1 MSRLTYIQKMTLE
14 DLFEMGGGYVLDFS
28 NSSFQRFIKE
38 SIGIDIYESP
48 GYEEYC
54 SKANKL
60 RQIWDNEPDAV
71 VGKLIEDLLLY
82 YRARK
87 SKDKG
92 KVDEYLCES
101 FRDMQAVAKKMKNN
115 IKTDLPHR
123 HDESLQTLLD
133 DINNAL
139 SRNKPTL
146 VLDRL
151 HTFATKMLRQIC
163 IDNDIE
169 IRSEKGEYLPL
180 HSLAG
185 MLKRS
190 YEANQDFQ
198 SDFTLLAIR
207 NSISLFDSFNEIRNN
222 QSFAHDNDVLD
233 AIEAEFAI
241 SAIANVL
248 NFIDK
253 VETFKKH
260 DGNDCLKDDNL
271 PF

>member
-1 MSRLTYIQKMTLE
+1 MTLE

-38 SIGIDIYESP
+38 SINLDIYGSP

-71 VGKLIEDLLLY
+71 VGKLIDDLLIY
-82 YRARK
+82 YSARK
-87 SKDKG
+87 LKEKG
-92 KVDEYLCES
+92 EENAYLS
-101 FRDMQAVAKKMKNN
+101 NTIRDIQTVASKMKNN
-115 IKTDLPHR
+115 KKTDLPNR
-123 HDESLQTLLD
+123 NDETLQTLLD

-139 SRNKPTL
+139 SRDKPVL

-151 HTFATKMLRQIC
+151 HTYATKMLRQIC
-163 IDNDIE
+163 IENNIE
-169 IRSEKGEYLPL
+169 VASEKGEYLPL

-185 MLKRS
+185 MLKKS
-190 YEANQDFQ
+190 YEVNQVFE
-198 SDFTLLAIR
+198 SEFTILAIR
-207 NSISLFDSFNEIRNN
+207 NSISLFDSFNAIRNN

-233 AIEAEFAI
+233 AIEAEFVI

-248 NFIDK
+248 KFIDK
-253 VETFKKH
+253 VEAYRNLKQENNH
-260 DGNDCLKDDNL
+260 DLDDIDI